1 MKFVIGLALNG
12 PLNDVCINKLKNI
25 IRVITYYFKLE
36 VIIIAPNNFSLV
48 IIPNVQYQFVT
59 YADDGC
65 LFDFSRYHRILYSSV
80 LKNDDILFAF
90 NDTLGNGRK
99 FNSGLYLYLYIVLFL
114 LLNDKKKKYNIF
126 APIDS
131 DGKESWMCPY
141 FFIGR
146 VGFLRS
152 LNFIDWVSAYKLIC
166 KSVRR
171 KLIMWL
177 NTGWR
182 HARIASKE
190 QRSIKFKTLIL
201 ERAILKSFRR
211 SKFTFM
217 FSRSNLLRVINSIT
231 I

>member
-1 MKFVIGLALNG
+1 MKFVIGLALNE

-25 IRVITYYFKLE
+25 IRILTCYFKIE
-36 VIIIAPNNFSLV
+36 VIIIAPNNFSFV
-48 IIPNVQYQFVT
+48 TIPNIQYQFVT

-65 LFDFSRYHRILYSSV
+65 LFDFSRYHRILCSSV

-99 FNSGLYLYLYIVLFL
+99 FHSGLYLYLYIVLFL
-114 LLNDKKKKYNIF
+114 LLNDKKKKFEVF
-126 APIDS
+126 APLDS
-131 DGKESWMCPY
+131 DGRESWMCPY

-146 VGFLRS
+146 VGSLRS
-152 LNFIDWVSAYKLIC
+152 LNFIDWISAYKLVC

-171 KLIMWL
+171 DLIMWL

-190 QRSIKFKTLIL
+190 QRNIKFKTLIL
-201 ERAILKSFRR
+201 ERAILSSFRR
-211 SKFTFM
+211 NKLIFM
-217 FSRSNLLRVINSIT
+217 FSRSNLFRILNSIA